1 MKKKKRIN
9 YHPQKVI
16 FCSEE
21 KPDLWLVGKY
31 SCDSHITGRT
41 GFMTKRPLHP
51 DVIKEAQH
59 GSEQFIMN
67 IVTQIFTKA
76 EQVVLFLSI
85 I

>member
-1 MKKKKRIN
+1 
-9 YHPQKVI
+9 
-16 FCSEE
+16 
-21 KPDLWLVGKY
+21 
-31 SCDSHITGRT
+31 
-41 GFMTKRPLHP
+41 MTKWPLHP

-59 GSEQFIMN
+59 GSQQFILN